1 MTEMMRMKHWVQP
14 SFSLFHKCDK
24 NVAKH
29 TFEFRSTVGFGHDTH
44 PSLPD
49 WDMTTDITILLALD
63 AERVDASL
71 DPRVLDKSYKMESGK
86 ND

>member
-1 MTEMMRMKHWVQP
+1 MSEMMRMKHRVLP

-29 TFEFRSTVGFGHDTH
+29 TLESRSTVGFGHDCH
-44 PSLPD
+44 PTMPD

-63 AERVDASL
+63 AERVEPSM
-71 DPRVLDKSYKMESGK
+71 DPCVLDKKFEYGK
-86 ND
+86 W